1 MRRAF
6 FSWLLR
12 LRLLRRAS
20 SYRAAPAF
28 LVTALL
34 FTSGSWFARP
44 GAVTAAQA
52 AASGVAVKEA
62 GAEAR
67 VLDYIRDH
75 LQPGQPLLVSELYR
89 KVFTQPAERQA
100 LDKLYNA
107 FFRIPLFLADY
118 QEKFGSP
125 PTLKTIAQQFDLRS
139 PQAADVL
146 LRVMESDPRV
156 PRFLTRDSMSG
167 EITQV
172 DIAMVRSD
180 PRFGDAATS
189 RLSGWEGKPAPEFK
203 LTGLDGGYVAS
214 AGLRHKVVLLY
225 VWFTGCPPCVKETLE
240 LVKLE
245 REFQDRGF
253 TVVGANA
260 DRLLGLNYN
269 DQDRGRY
276 ARKQGINFPVVHWT
290 KESDAAYGRIAIFP
304 TLFLIDGKGGIV
316 RHWVGFVEAEE
327 LRRAVSKTLAPSGS
341 AGSGS
346 QP

>member
-1 MRRAF
+1 MKRAF
-6 FSWLLR
+6 F
-12 LRLLRRAS
+12 LRRLERPSPRGAV
-20 SYRAAPAF
+20 PTF

-34 FTSGSWFARP
+34 FTCTSWSARSSTL
-44 GAVTAAQA
+44 TAAPA
-52 AASGVAVKEA
+52 PPSGVAVEEA
-62 GAEAR
+62 DAEAR

-75 LQPGQPLLVSELYR
+75 LQPGQPLLVSELYS
-89 KVFTQPAERQA
+89 KVFTQPAERKA

-156 PRFLTRDSMSG
+156 PRFLTRDPKSG
-167 EITQV
+167 EITRLDV
-172 DIAMVRSD
+172 AMVRSD
-180 PRFGDAATS
+180 PRFEGAATS

-203 LTGLDGGYVAS
+203 LTGLDGHDVAS

-225 VWFTGCPPCVKETLE
+225 VWFTGCPPCIKETPE

-245 REFQDRGF
+245 REFRDRGF
-253 TVVGANA
+253 TVVGANS
-260 DRLLGLNYN
+260 DRLLGLGYD
-269 DQDRGRY
+269 DQDRERY

-316 RHWVGFVEAEE
+316 RHWVGFVEPEE
-327 LRRAVSKTLAPSGS
+327 LRRAVSKTLAPAGS
-341 AGSGS
+341 AGSGR

>member
-1 MRRAF
+1 MKRAF
-6 FSWLLR
+6 VLWR
-12 LRLLRRAS
+12 LERPSPRGEATT
-20 SYRAAPAF
+20 F

-34 FTSGSWFARP
+34 FTCASWFARSS
-44 GAVTAAQA
+44 ALTAAPA
-52 AASGVAVKEA
+52 PPSGVAVEEA
-62 GAEAR
+62 DAEAR

-75 LQPGQPLLVSELYR
+75 LQPGQPLLVSELYS
-89 KVFTQPAERQA
+89 KVFTQPAERKA

-139 PQAADVL
+139 PQAAEVL

-156 PRFLTRDSMSG
+156 PRFLTRDPKSG
-167 EITQV
+167 EITRLDV
-172 DIAMVRSD
+172 AMVRSD
-180 PRFGDAATS
+180 PRFGAAATS

-203 LTGLDGGYVAS
+203 LTGLDGHDVAS
-214 AGLRHKVVLLY
+214 AGLRHKVLLLY
-225 VWFTGCPPCVKETLE
+225 VWFTGCPPCMKETPE

-245 REFQDRGF
+245 REFRDRGF
-253 TVVGANA
+253 AVVGANA
-260 DRLLGLNYN
+260 DRLLNLNYS
-269 DQDRGRY
+269 DQDRERY
-276 ARKQGINFPVVHWT
+276 VQKQGINFPVVHWT

-316 RHWVGFVEAEE
+316 RHWVGFAEPEE
-327 LRRAVSKTLAPSGS
+327 LRRAVSKTVGGGG
-341 AGSGS
+341 AGPGR